1 MYGYAGNPWKHW
13 GGGCNLV
20 DVDGDRYAKTHP
32 CDDEYG
38 SADGQTLARY
48 RTTPAAHYAVPQHM
62 DRPDEL
68 AKREGFVYLGVLPAD
83 NPRRNPLQTWHKI
96 LLGTLIVGGALGVGI
111 FLFARPA
118 RAASLP
124 VPDEGKAIDDA
135 IAQLGEQAPTSS
147 IAQVAYAMAYPE
159 GPHPPAADYAAVWN
173 RIVAAIEERLGRRG
187 EGAVPAPTTPADV
200 DDTSERTAT
209 WLASLTDAQKAEV
222 RDTIGAALFDPLVRA
237 AQSKDDLSARAAL
250 GNIKAAIEEIA
261 AESKFSAFA
270 MYSRL
275 NSALGEEKLRE
286 FRSLLEDTAGP
297 LHLA

>member
-20 DVDGDRYAKTHP
+20 GTDDDPHAKTHP
-32 CDDEYG
+32 CDDEYR
-38 SADGQTLARY
+38 SADGQTVARY
-48 RTTPAAHYAVPQHM
+48 RSTPEGHFATPPYL

-68 AKREGFVYLGVLPAD
+68 AKRKGFVYLGLSPAE
-83 NPRRNPLQTWHKI
+83 NPRRNPLQTWHKV

-124 VPDEGKAIDDA
+124 VPDEGNAIDDA
-135 IAQLGEQAPTSS
+135 IAQLGKEAPTSS

-159 GPHPPAADYAAVWN
+159 GPHPPVGDYLLVWH
-173 RIVAAIEERLGRRG
+173 RIVTTIQERLARG
-187 EGAVPAPTTPADV
+187 DGEVPAPTTPADV
-200 DDTSERTAT
+200 DDTSERAAT
-209 WLASLTDAQKAEV
+209 WLTSLTDAQRAEV
-222 RDTIGAALFDPLVRA
+222 RDTIGAALFDPLVRS
-237 AQSKDDLSARAAL
+237 AQSKDDLSSRAAL
-250 GNIKAAIEEIA
+250 GNIKSAIEQVA

-275 NSALGEEKLRE
+275 NSALGDELLGE
-286 FRSLLEDTAGP
+286 FKQILEDTAGP
-297 LHLA
+297 LVLA